1 MTVTS
6 PTVGTR
12 QAAATAVVDFQ
23 QRRKESSRE
32 RLLASALE
40 AFRQSGYFSVSVED
54 ISSAAGVSRMTFY
67 RHFSDKAAIAAEL
80 FRQNAE
86 AAMPRFLAIGQRN
99 FRDRRVVADWIACL
113 FAADRASRQLLR
125 VFTQANVDE
134 TGFTESAQTL
144 IRDLI
149 VGLGRNISAF
159 EIDPE
164 KPVDRR
170 RWIEAWLLLYEIL
183 DQGNHA
189 ALGSGVAIDP
199 MVTEILADRFV
210 AFVGMDGMGRSRN
223 LTATDVAG

>member
-1 MTVTS
+1 MPVALPSGSAREAAVT
-6 PTVGTR
+6 
-12 QAAATAVVDFQ
+12 AMADFQ
-23 QRRKESSRE
+23 RRRKQGSRE
-32 RLLASALE
+32 RLLAAAIE
-40 AFRQSGYFSVSVED
+40 AFSASGYFAVSVED

-80 FRQNAE
+80 FRQNAA

-149 VGLGRNISAF
+149 IGLGRTIPAF

-164 KPVDRR
+164 KPADRR

-210 AFVGMDGMGRSRN
+210 AFVGRGRSGN
-223 LTATDVAG
+223 LE

>member
-1 MTVTS
+1 M
-6 PTVGTR
+6 
-12 QAAATAVVDFQ
+12 AVVSQPGKAREAAVTAMADFQ
-23 QRRKESSRE
+23 RRRKEGSRE
-32 RLLASALE
+32 RLLAAAIE
-40 AFRQSGYFSVSVED
+40 TFRASGYFAVSVED

-86 AAMPRFLAIGQRN
+86 AAMPRFLAIGRCN
-99 FRDRRVVADWIACL
+99 FRDRKVVTDWIASL

-144 IRDLI
+144 IRDFI
-149 VGLGRNISAF
+149 IGLGKTISAF
-159 EIDPE
+159 ELDPQ
-164 KPVDRR
+164 KPADRR

-210 AFVGMDGMGRSRN
+210 AFVGIDRSLR
-223 LTATDVAG
+223 